1 MIFQTPRGAVDAV
14 TVTGDTADRSPP
26 AVVDSL
32 FLLLFDTQHLYLMQN
47 FTIYAATFSVLRGM
61 AVLLV
66 FATPHCDAV
75 HPRATPRH
83 RAQHP
88 TFSLL
93 RTGHSFNR
101 ESWPETDH
109 TIVSAIQFYTRQR

>member
-1 MIFQTPRGAVDAV
+1 MFLDCMIFQTPRGAVDAV

-32 FLLLFDTQHLYLMQN
+32 FLILFDPQHLHRTQN
-47 FTIYAATFSVLRGM
+47 FMIYAATFSVSRGM
-61 AVLLV
+61 AVLSPFV
-66 FATPHCDAV
+66 TAQVDAV
-75 HPRATPRH
+75 HPRAPPRH

-93 RTGHSFNR
+93 RIGHNINR
-101 ESWPETDH
+101 AS
-109 TIVSAIQFYTRQR
+109 